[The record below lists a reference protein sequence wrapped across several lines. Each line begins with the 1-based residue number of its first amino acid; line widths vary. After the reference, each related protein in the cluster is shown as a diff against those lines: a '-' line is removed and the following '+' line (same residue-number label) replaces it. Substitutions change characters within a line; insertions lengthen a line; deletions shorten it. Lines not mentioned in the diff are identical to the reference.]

1 MDRNS
6 CLRWFCFMLLI
17 VNNISCTNY
26 FVEDEMP
33 KYTLNAIGKSFMMRL
48 DNAPEAKQEW
58 KTISQQGYVEVN
70 EAVLLYGGGYGWHYV
85 LPFVQDNEVTG
96 LVIWQIMD
104 IPKNETPSSGYL
116 GKPILRMKKEIGED
130 WGAGSFLQT
139 HSFQQWQEHGL
150 KISKEILNIEFTWWE
165 KLKNIIPM
173 TRSSNSSFVCFYQ
186 LTFENYI
193 DYKGHAVIVGMTE
206 WDIQNTFM
214 SVLNYFPVT
223 LKDLQ
228 IEFLGDDCI
237 MLYPCHK
244 DVMKLFI
251 TQAEKRFKEL
261 HTNIWWTMIYEYGKY
276 GIVNEEHFPS
286 GGGGYG
292 GGGGGGFNSER
303 NYVLN
308 NISNLWKSSNLS
320 SDIEEALY
328 KSFEKFTTQ
337 YEGFCK
343 LIKFILD
350 ESMEIRIEM
359 NPSKVPRE
367 GGMCYSLKDNK
378 IYFVEVSQLY
388 SDGLVE
394 EIIHYSQYSIFA
406 YDISK
411 YGVRNVEFEAK
422 MCIEMFLCACDDCDS
437 KVNVYS
443 GFEYDIDA
451 IIMFESF
458 KENFKMNN
466 FKMSN
471 TLWQQ
476 YHELGKIWNDPNY
489 SNIKSYTESIY
500 DETLDAYIIEYLF

>member
-6 CLRWFCFMLLI
+6 CLRWFCFMLLM

-85 LPFVQDNEVTG
+85 LPFVQGNEVTG

-104 IPKNETPSSGYL
+104 IPKNETPNSGYL
-116 GKPILRMKKEIGED
+116 GKPILRMEKEIGED

-165 KLKNIIPM
+165 RLKHTIPM

-193 DYKGHAVIVGMTE
+193 DDRGHAVIVGMTE

-214 SVLNYFPVT
+214 SVLNYFPVP

-320 SDIEEALY
+320 PDVEEALCDF
-328 KSFEKFTTQ
+328 FEQ
-337 YEGFCK
+337 YVPQFDGFCK
-343 LIKFILD
+343 LMKLLLEED
-350 ESMEIRIEM
+350 CEIYIEL
-359 NPSKVPRE
+359 NPSKVSKKGSMR
-367 GGMCYSLKDNK
+367 YDYADNK
-378 IYFVEVSQLY
+378 IYFVDIAQLNG
-388 SDGLVE
+388 DGLVE
-394 EIIHYSQYSIFA
+394 EIIHYVQYNIFG
-406 YDISK
+406 YNMT
-411 YGVRNVEFEAK
+411 YELRNVEFEAK
-422 MCIEMFLCACDDCDS
+422 MCFDMFLWACDMDTGVRTQHGFTGNITYIQMYYDFIKNFTANDC
-437 KVNVYS
+437 
-443 GFEYDIDA
+443 
-451 IIMFESF
+451 
-458 KENFKMNN
+458 KMNED
-466 FKMSN
+466 
-471 TLWQQ
+471 LWQQ
-476 YHELGKIWNDPNY
+476 YHELGRGWDDLHY
-489 SNIKSYTESIY
+489 HSIKSYVESAY
-500 DETLDAYIIEYLF
+500 DRELNALIIEYLFN

>member
-1 MDRNS
+1 
-6 CLRWFCFMLLI
+6 MLLM

-70 EAVLLYGGGYGWHYV
+70 KAVLLYGGGYGWHYV

-292 GGGGGGFNSER
+292 GGGGGGGGFNSER

-320 SDIEEALY
+320 PDVEEALCDF
-328 KSFEKFTTQ
+328 FEQ
-337 YEGFCK
+337 YVPQFDGFCK
-343 LIKFILD
+343 LMKLLLEED
-350 ESMEIRIEM
+350 CEIYIEL
-359 NPSKVPRE
+359 NPSKVSKKGSMR
-367 GGMCYSLKDNK
+367 YDYADNK
-378 IYFVEVSQLY
+378 IYFVDIAQLNG
-388 SDGLVE
+388 DGLVE
-394 EIIHYSQYSIFA
+394 EIIHYVQYNIFG
-406 YDISK
+406 YNMT
-411 YGVRNVEFEAK
+411 YELRNVEFEAK
-422 MCIEMFLCACDDCDS
+422 MCFDMFLWACDMDTGVRTQHGFTGNITYIQMYYDFIKNFTANDC
-437 KVNVYS
+437 
-443 GFEYDIDA
+443 
-451 IIMFESF
+451 
-458 KENFKMNN
+458 KMNED
-466 FKMSN
+466 
-471 TLWQQ
+471 LWQQ
-476 YHELGKIWNDPNY
+476 YHELGRGWDDLHY
-489 SNIKSYTESIY
+489 HSIKSYVESAY
-500 DETLDAYIIEYLF
+500 DRGLNALIIEYLFN